1 MYFAGHYMLIHQW
14 EGGAWRWVAGGLVGG
29 SMSWS
34 KRGYPGAKP
43 NSSGAVG
50 GQLVWVDLELRGRLN
65 GKINMT
71 R

>member
-1 MYFAGHYMLIHQW
+1 M
-14 EGGAWRWVAGGLVGG
+14 EVGGWGVVGG
-29 SMSWS
+29 SMFWS

-50 GQLVWVDLELRGRLN
+50 GQLVWLDLELRGRLN